1 MNVHEWALVIFTTL
15 AQMSVGSFIV
25 LGVIHFFVRRAAGE
39 EAADR
44 LSDRALLAIGP
55 ILVLAMLASLF
66 HLGNPLNAPRAVSNL
81 ASSWLSREIFFGV
94 LFAVLGGIF
103 AIMQWRKMATFT
115 LRNLVAI
122 LAALAGIGLVLS
134 MTMVYMLPTQPAW
147 NSLATPVFFASAT
160 VLLGLFAIGA
170 AYVANYA
177 YVQQSDPSCAEE
189 QCALLRSVLRWIAV
203 SAVVVLGVELI
214 AIPLYLA
221 QLSAGPAPA
230 LASAQLMIGE
240 FGIVLALRI
249 AFVFLGAGVLGFFLY
264 HNASSPGREQI
275 MGNLA
280 YLAFALVLVSEVLG
294 RYLFYATHVPLGV

>member
-1 MNVHEWALVIFTTL
+1 MNVQEWALVIFTTL
-15 AQMSVGSFIV
+15 AQLSVGSFII
-25 LGVIHFFVRRAAGE
+25 LGVIHFLVRRAYGE
-39 EAADR
+39 QAADL

-66 HLGNPLNAPRAVSNL
+66 HLGTPLNAPRAVSNL

-94 LFAVLGGIF
+94 LFAVLGGVF
-103 AIMQWRKMATFT
+103 AIMQWRKTGSFA
-115 LRNLVAI
+115 LRNLIAL
-122 LAALAGIGLVLS
+122 LAATAGIGLLIS
-134 MTMVYMLPTQPAW
+134 MVMVYMLPTQPAW
-147 NSLATPVFFASAT
+147 NSLATPVFFGSAT
-160 VLLGLFAIGA
+160 LLLGLFAIGV

-177 YVQQSDPSCAEE
+177 YVQRSDPGCAQE

-221 QLSAGPAPA
+221 ELASGPAPA
-230 LASAQLMIGE
+230 LASAQLMVGE
-240 FGIVLALRI
+240 YGVMLALRI
-249 AFVFLGAGVLGFFLY
+249 AFVFIGAGVLGFFLY
-264 HNASSPGREQI
+264 QNANSPGREQI

-280 YLAFALVLVSEVLG
+280 YLAFALVLVSEIIG